1 MRLLLDTHA
10 LLWAV
15 GAPAELPPRVRAL
28 LEEGSTEVCVS
39 AASTWEISIKAALG
53 KLHLDVGALLAT
65 LRTLD
70 FAELRI
76 GFEHTRRAG
85 ALPPIHRDPFDRM
98 LVAQALEDGYTI
110 VTRDPAIGCYA
121 APTLWE

>member
-15 GAPAELPPRVRAL
+15 SMPNELPPRVRAL
-28 LEEGSTEVCVS
+28 LEAGTTQVSVS
-39 AASTWEISIKAALG
+39 AASTWEIAIKAGIGKLVIDFPALLSALG
-53 KLHLDVGALLAT
+53 LLE
-65 LRTLD
+65 
-70 FAELRI
+70 FSELPI

-98 LVAQALEDGYTI
+98 LVAQAMEDGLTL
-110 VTRDPAIGCYA
+110 VTRDPNIGRYGV
-121 APTLWE
+121 PTLWE

>member
-1 MRLLLDTHA
+1 VRLLLDTHA

-15 GAPAELPPRVRAL
+15 GSPTELPPRVRAL
-28 LEEGSTEVCVS
+28 LEDGSTQACVS
-39 AASTWEISIKAALG
+39 AASMWEISIKTALG
-53 KLHLDVGALLAT
+53 KLALDLGALLAEM
-65 LRTLD
+65 RTLE

-85 ALPPIHRDPFDRM
+85 TLPPIHRDPFDRM
-98 LVAQALEDGYTI
+98 LVAQALEEGLTI
-110 VTRDPAIGCYA
+110 VTRDPAIGRYA